1 MGEIW
6 AWEKRKKRG
15 SGVIVTNYSAR
26 HHVNASPFFVT
37 LNAQSWI
44 PASTKVR
51 LLEWKIRM
59 DLLEYAAR
67 GVPELSAEKLT
78 AYQPK
83 KPDAGGSLAG
93 TIARKH
99 PPRLIHSA
107 ADMLE

>member
-1 MGEIW
+1 
-6 AWEKRKKRG
+6 
-15 SGVIVTNYSAR
+15 
-26 HHVNASPFFVT
+26 
-37 LNAQSWI
+37 
-44 PASTKVR
+44 
-51 LLEWKIRM
+51 M

-67 GVPELSAEKLT
+67 GVPELSAEKLA

-93 TIARKH
+93 TMARKH